1 MNLSVGALA
10 VPAETGTASAGNPTV
25 HLRIAVAH
33 GTAEVDVTWVTI
45 VTFGAKLVTRVDYSV
60 NPGLI

>member
-10 VPAETGTASAGNPTV
+10 VGIGGTASAGNPTV